1 MHFVYILKSL
11 SADKS
16 YVGISGDVE
25 RRLAEH
31 NSGKSYYTKRHLP
44 WKVVYTEKFDSVRE
58 AREKEKWL
66 KTTSGRRFLKKVF
79 GS

>member
-16 YVGISGDVE
+16 YVGISGDVGK
-25 RRLAEH
+25 RLAEH
-31 NSGKSYYTKRHLP
+31 NSGRSYYTKRHLP

-58 AREKEKWL
+58 ARDKEKWL
-66 KTTSGRRFLKKVF
+66 KTASGRRFLKKVF
-79 GS
+79 ET

>member
-25 RRLAEH
+25 RRLTEH

-44 WKVVYTEKFDSVRE
+44 WVVVYTEKFDSVRE

-66 KTTSGRRFLKKVF
+66 KTTPGRRFLNKVF